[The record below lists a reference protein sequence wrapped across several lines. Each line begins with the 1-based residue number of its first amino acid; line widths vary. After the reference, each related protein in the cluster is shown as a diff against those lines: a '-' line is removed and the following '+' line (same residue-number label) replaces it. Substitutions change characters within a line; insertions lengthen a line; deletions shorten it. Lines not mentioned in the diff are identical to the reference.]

1 MILRLK
7 SFLLVFFAF
16 TTISVAN
23 ANTIIPFS
31 DEEIAGK
38 VPNFSITPNPVNG
51 SYFNVNLSFSDSEFP
66 DAGIIISDVLG
77 KVVFTYGL
85 KQSDFMEGKVKI
97 SVMDANLDK
106 GVYFL
111 QIKSGESTKTLKLAI
126 R

>member
-1 MILRLK
+1 MILRIK
-7 SFLLVFFAF
+7 SLLILLCFAAS
-16 TTISVAN
+16 SVVN
-23 ANTIIPFS
+23 ASSVLPFYD
-31 DEEIAGK
+31 DEINGN

-51 SYFNVNLSFSDSEFP
+51 SYFNVNLNFSDTEFP

-77 KVVFTYGL
+77 KVVFTHGI
-85 KQSDFMEGKVKI
+85 KQSDFMEGKVRI

-111 QIKSGESTKTLKLAI
+111 QIRSGDNTKTLKLAI

>member
-7 SFLLVFFAF
+7 SILLMFVVF
-16 TTISVAN
+16 TTFSVGSAN
-23 ANTIIPFS
+23 NVMPFS
-31 DEEIAGK
+31 DDEIAGK

-51 SYFNVNLSFSDSEFP
+51 SYFNVNLSFSDAEFP

-111 QIKSGESTKTLKLAI
+111 QIKSGDSTKTLKLAI